1 MKHQRDFNMVSN
13 IGLTEAARISALIGD
28 LDRIVRIIDAD
39 IGHEEKAAG
48 RFDLSDAAYPI
59 VARMLR
65 VRRDNLAKTIA
76 SLERR
81 VSVIL
86 EGMERSDDWRPA
98 PHFISNGR
106 RSNAERTS

>member
-1 MKHQRDFNMVSN
+1 VKHQRDFKKASN
-13 IGLTEAARISALIGD
+13 IGLGEAAQISALISD

-39 IGHEEKAAG
+39 IVHEEKAAG
-48 RFDLSDAAYPI
+48 WFDPSNAAYPI

-65 VRRDNLAKTIA
+65 VRRDNLKNTIT

-86 EGMERSDDWRPA
+86 ERTERTDDWRPA
-98 PHFISNGR
+98 THLISNGR
-106 RSNAERTS
+106 QNAEQTS

>member
-13 IGLTEAARISALIGD
+13 IGLTEAARISSLISG
-28 LDRIVRIIDAD
+28 LDRTVQIIDAD
-39 IGHEEKAAG
+39 IAHEEKAAG

-59 VARMLR
+59 VARILR

-76 SLERR
+76 SLERQ

-86 EGMERSDDWRPA
+86 ERMEQSD
-98 PHFISNGR
+98 G
-106 RSNAERTS
+106 